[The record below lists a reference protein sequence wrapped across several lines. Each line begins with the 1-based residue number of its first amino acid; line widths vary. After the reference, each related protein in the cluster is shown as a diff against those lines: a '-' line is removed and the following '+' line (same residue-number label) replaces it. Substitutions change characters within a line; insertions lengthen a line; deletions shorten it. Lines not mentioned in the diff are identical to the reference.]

1 MYTCG
6 IRINAKLVKE
16 GSFRINFAKL
26 VKEELRRQF
35 LMSKDCPCAERD
47 KVITLKARPQFQVEK
62 ILIIFVVFLDHKF
75 QNVDIDSFTKT
86 VI

>member
-16 GSFRINFAKL
+16 GSFRINAKL

-47 KVITLKARPQFQVEK
+47 KVIKR
-62 ILIIFVVFLDHKF
+62 DHNFKWR
-75 QNVDIDSFTKT
+75 KY
-86 VI
+86 